1 MSFGTG
7 VSSYSLSAPSFGTTS
22 FSATPGALTVPPS
35 YSATSFS
42 ATPGAL
48 TIPDLTGYTT
58 SLELPKETQSQ
69 YPPRGTLRPKND
81 KLDRFVKLVVEK
93 IDFSIE
99 QARALAEDTMRMQ
112 NELAESITGGD
123 PQLRADLV
131 EANQEIHRLR
141 AQLVTRLGGCNDDDE
156 EEEEEE
162 EEEEFEEA
170 EDAAIPEASDQKFDL
185 EGFKRALEVQYV
197 LEQGPQIEDFIA
209 QAKALTAEDIS
220 FIDTHRKV
228 IEAMS
233 SAETRKAYIDGLS
246 EEF

>member
-1 MSFGTG
+1 MNLAELH
-7 VSSYSLSAPSFGTTS
+7 VCL
-22 FSATPGALTVPPS
+22 PS
-35 YSATSFS
+35 YSRFC
-42 ATPGAL
+42 
-48 TIPDLTGYTT
+48 
-58 SLELPKETQSQ
+58 
-69 YPPRGTLRPKND
+69 PRGP
-81 KLDRFVKLVVEK
+81 
-93 IDFSIE
+93 
-99 QARALAEDTMRMQ
+99 
-112 NELAESITGGD
+112 
-123 PQLRADLV
+123 
-131 EANQEIHRLR
+131 
-141 AQLVTRLGGCNDDDE
+141 
-156 EEEEEE
+156 
-162 EEEEFEEA
+162 A